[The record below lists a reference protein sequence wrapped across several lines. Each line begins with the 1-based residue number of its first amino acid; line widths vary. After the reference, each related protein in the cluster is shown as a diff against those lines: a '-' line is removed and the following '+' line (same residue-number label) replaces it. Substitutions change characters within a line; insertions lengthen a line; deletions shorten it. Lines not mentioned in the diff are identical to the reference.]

1 MFTNKIA
8 PQASGASRSGL
19 DSDRSNRKSRSRL
32 GALVPLFFLLIG
44 IVPSTQAALVGDT
57 VVFDNVS
64 LGIWGSPTVSG
75 DEIRFAPTDFRATAI
90 SGPGV
95 DFVSGAVEFDILA
108 QPGFLIS
115 GFSFAEFGDSFL
127 VGDSRTI
134 VDGTLIAD
142 NVIVQLDFSE
152 TGNIFMGPGN
162 NDFDSPEWKAV
173 ASVDL
178 GASPVESLHIVLE
191 NELLAQAFFDVL
203 DLADINKALAV
214 MQVDTVATVVPLPPA
229 VLLFGS
235 ALVFMVGIGR
245 RRSRPVA

>member
-1 MFTNKIA
+1 MFTKAIA
-8 PQASGASRSGL
+8 PQTIGASRVELGN
-19 DSDRSNRKSRSRL
+19 DRSNRKSRSRL
-32 GALVPLFFLLIG
+32 GTLVPLFFLLIG

-57 VVFDNVS
+57 VVFDNIS

-75 DEIRFAPTDFRATAI
+75 DAIRFAPTDFRATAI
-90 SGPGV
+90 GGPSV

-115 GFSFAEFGDSFL
+115 GFSFEEFGDSFL

-152 TGNIFMGPGN
+152 TGHIFMGPGDN
-162 NDFDSPEWKAV
+162 GFDSPEWKAV
-173 ASVDL
+173 ASVDFS
-178 GASPVESLHIVLE
+178 ASPVESLHIVLE

-214 MQVDTVATVVPLPPA
+214 MQVNTTVVPLPPA